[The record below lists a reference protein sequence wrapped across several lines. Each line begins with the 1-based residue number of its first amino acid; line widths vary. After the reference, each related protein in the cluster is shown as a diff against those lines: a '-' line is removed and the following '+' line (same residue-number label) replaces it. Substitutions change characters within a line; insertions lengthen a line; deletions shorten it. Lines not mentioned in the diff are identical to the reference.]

1 MNSGEDV
8 DQVTPKQ
15 LADVAE
21 VAVRAL
27 ALHEDPAA
35 FTYLLRLTRVVGECV
50 GVSARTL
57 AQEGS
62 WSRVADIAGTSRQA
76 AWERWHS

>member
-1 MNSGEDV
+1 MNSREDI
-8 DQVTPKQ
+8 DQATPKE
-15 LADVAE
+15 LADLAE
-21 VAVRAL
+21 AAVRAL
-27 ALHEDPAA
+27 ARHDDPAA
-35 FTYLLRLTRVVGECV
+35 FTYLLRLTRIIGECL
-50 GVSARTL
+50 GASARTL